1 MPTAPMSQVSLHC
14 MAPSWRNFSIWLGW
28 QWGKRSP
35 KLHRANGLA
44 TAVIAAG
51 VFTVL
56 VGIATGDGLQEA
68 IDQKVDEFHGGLQ
81 IRGYQQQPSP
91 DALPFTWTKDLSVR
105 FADLLEESP
114 TTLIS
119 TCYKGGMASH
129 TSQMVGAQLMGV
141 SALPPGIRKHK
152 TKGELP
158 TWPGTGIWLS
168 TTLAREL
175 NIDVDSTFEMYFSR
189 DAQSL
194 PTLRYFTVQGLYET
208 GLVEWDAQTI
218 FCHERQV
225 QKLNRWEPDQHQALL
240 LYRSAPFTDKEREG
254 LLLSLPMEMSLYS
267 AREDYPQLYQWLDLF
282 DTNTW
287 ILGVILTLVAAFNAA
302 VVIFIRII
310 ERRKS
315 VAILRTMGLS
325 SSRLMISILTLF
337 SRSILWGLLY
347 GNSLAFSFLYLEY
360 QIKFLP
366 LDPQTYYVDA
376 VPVAWNWGGF
386 LWANGLIFTAVLLSS
401 LLPAKILSKILPSQ
415 VLRMQ

>member
-1 MPTAPMSQVSLHC
+1 

-51 VFTVL
+51 VFTVV
-56 VGIATGDGLQEA
+56 VGIATGDGLQQA
-68 IDQKVDEFHGGLQ
+68 IDQKVDEFHGSLQ
-81 IRGYQQQPSP
+81 IRGYQQQPTS
-91 DALPFTWTKDLSVR
+91 DALEFTWDEAQAAQVSSSLSDQATEVLSAS
-105 FADLLEESP
+105 F
-114 TTLIS
+114 
-119 TCYKGGMASH
+119 KGGLASH
-129 TSQMVGAQLMGV
+129 GTQKIHGSLPEWPSNEVWI
-141 SALPPGIRKHK
+141 SA
-152 TKGELP
+152 
-158 TWPGTGIWLS
+158 
-168 TTLAREL
+168 TLAQQL
-175 NIDVDSTFEMYFSR
+175 NVAVDSSFEMYFSR

-194 PTLRYFTVQGLYET
+194 PTLRYFTVAGIYET

-225 QKLNRWEPDQHQALL
+225 QKLNRWEPNQHQALL
-240 LYRSAPFTDKEREG
+240 LFRSSPFSEAQREA
-254 LLLSLPMEMSLYS
+254 LLLTLPVELGVYS
-267 AREDYPQLYQWLDLF
+267 ARDDYPQLYQWLDLF

-287 ILGVILTLVAAFNAA
+287 LLGVILTLVAAFNAA

-325 SSRLMISILTLF
+325 SGRLMTSILTLF

-347 GNSLAFSFLYLEY
+347 GNLLAFSLLWTQDRF
-360 QIKFLP
+360 QFLP

-376 VPVAWNWGGF
+376 VPVAWNWVGF
-386 LWANGLIFTAVLLSS
+386 LVANLLIFIAVLLTS
-401 LLPAKILSKILPSQ
+401 LVPAKILSKILPSQ

>member
-1 MPTAPMSQVSLHC
+1 

-51 VFTVL
+51 VFTVV
-56 VGIATGDGLQEA
+56 VGIATGDGLQQA
-68 IDQKVDEFHGGLQ
+68 IDQKVDEFHGSLQ
-81 IRGYQQQPSP
+81 IRGYQQQPTS
-91 DALPFTWTKDLSVR
+91 DALEFTWDEAQATQVSSSLSDQATEVLSAS
-105 FADLLEESP
+105 F
-114 TTLIS
+114 
-119 TCYKGGMASH
+119 KGGMASH
-129 TSQMVGAQLMGV
+129 GTQMIGAQLMGV
-141 SALPPGIRKHK
+141 SALPKGIVAQK
-152 TKGELP
+152 TLGSLP
-158 TWPGTGIWLS
+158 EWPSNEVWIS
-168 TTLAREL
+168 STLAQQL
-175 NIDVDSTFEMYFSR
+175 NVAVDSSFEMYFSR

-194 PTLRYFTVQGLYET
+194 PTLRYFTVAGIYET

-225 QKLNRWEPDQHQALL
+225 QKLNRWEPNQHQALL
-240 LYRSAPFTDKEREG
+240 LYRSSPFSEEARAA
-254 LLLSLPMEMSLYS
+254 LLLTLPVELGVYS
-267 AREDYPQLYQWLDLF
+267 ARDDYPQLYQWLDLF

-287 ILGVILTLVAAFNAA
+287 LLGVILTLVAAFNAA

-325 SSRLMISILTLF
+325 SGRLMISILTLF

-347 GNSLAFSFLYLEY
+347 GNLLAFSLLWAQDRF
-360 QIKFLP
+360 KFLP

-376 VPVAWNWGGF
+376 VPVAWNWVGF
-386 LWANGLIFTAVLLSS
+386 LLANLLIFIAVLLTS
-401 LLPAKILSKILPSQ
+401 LVPAKILSKILPSQ